1 MRRKQGSLVPLEEAL
16 LAAAVELAKAGRP
29 QFHGFAIAKELTERA
44 AARRLTA
51 HGTLYKAL
59 SRMERAGLLSSRW
72 EDPTVAADEG
82 RPRRRLY
89 QVTALG
95 EQAMA
100 RPRATRPSYV
110 PGRPRSAET

>member
-1 MRRKQGSLVPLEEAL
+1 MRRRQETLVPLEAAL
-16 LAAAVELAKAGRP
+16 LSLAVELARAGRP
-29 QFHGFAIAKELTERA
+29 QFHGFAIAKELAERE

-59 SRMERAGLLSSRW
+59 ERLERAGLLASRW
-72 EDPTVAADEG
+72 EDPVVAADEG

-95 EQAMA
+95 ERALAQVRAA
-100 RPRATRPSYV
+100 RPGQL
-110 PGRPRSAET
+110 PGRPRIADT

>member
-1 MRRKQGSLVPLEEAL
+1 MRRRQGTLVPLEQAL
-16 LAAAVELAKAGRP
+16 LAVAVELAKAGRP
-29 QFHGFAIAKELTERA
+29 QFHGFAIAKELMDRE

-59 SRMERAGLLSSRW
+59 ERLERAGLLASRW
-72 EDPTVAADEG
+72 EDPVVAADEG

-95 EQAMA
+95 ERALA
-100 RPRATRPSYV
+100 RAPATRPGHL
-110 PGRPRSAET
+110 PGRPRVADT

>member
-1 MRRKQGSLVPLEEAL
+1 M
-16 LAAAVELAKAGRP
+16 
-29 QFHGFAIAKELTERA
+29 ERE

-59 SRMERAGLLSSRW
+59 ERLERAGLLTSTW
-72 EDPTVAADEG
+72 EDPAVAADQG

-95 EQAMA
+95 ERALAQARAA
-100 RPRATRPSYV
+100 RPGHL
-110 PGRPRSAET
+110 PGRPGVAGT